1 LDFGLKY
8 LAQIPNPNPQPSTP
22 NSQPP
27 TPNPQ
32 FPTPMNIKDLQTKL
46 SQLSF
51 RTKAIGTIVF
61 LSLLPVFGVGALAYV
76 VSYNN
81 LQTTETEAQQFNALS
96 LSDSLSRFIAL
107 RGKDVETLAT
117 LPMFNNLTISKNTTL
132 QSKEDFL
139 NNYIDRYKIYDS
151 VMFLDLAG
159 NVTVGTKSSLNE
171 NHADRD
177 YFQATIKTGKPQISK
192 IETSKSTKKASMYF
206 TAPVR
211 DTITGQTIG
220 IMRARIPLTGL
231 KEIAA
236 PYARN
241 NSEWAII
248 DKNTNQFVLA
258 EHENDLT
265 RNVNIIEGYQQ
276 SKSSAD
282 SKLSFSG
289 MDRDASTGNRE
300 LISFANVMNGDS
312 FKNLNM
318 SIAIIKDVKFIQQK
332 ENAVL
337 IVLIIGMLITGGTT
351 VGLSL
356 LLSNRVTKFVR
367 DMADTI
373 VNSSGA
379 IVDTVQLQE
388 ITVNLQ
394 ANSAIET
401 STTVNELGAI
411 SSQSAEQAE
420 ASSNGARQALSLA
433 EEGTKSVQQTLRG
446 MNELQQKVDN
456 IAQQIVNLSEQTGQI
471 TIVSDLVADLA
482 SQTNMLALN
491 AAVEAARAGEQGKG
505 FSVVAGE
512 IRKLADQSKKSADK
526 INALAEDIQTAINRT
541 VMVTDEGTKT
551 VKEGIDLARE
561 TATSFVGV
569 TDAVNNVFLN
579 SQQISTSA
587 KQQAI
592 AIQQVLSSMT
602 MISQG
607 SQESAVGMHQVK
619 MTTRELTQV
628 ADELK
633 AAVV

>member
-1 LDFGLKY
+1 
-8 LAQIPNPNPQPSTP
+8 
-22 NSQPP
+22 
-27 TPNPQ
+27 
-32 FPTPMNIKDLQTKL
+32 MNIKDLQTKL
-46 SQLSF
+46 SQLPF

-61 LSLLPVFGVGALAYV
+61 LSLLPVLGVGGLAYV

-81 LQTTETEAQQFNALS
+81 LQTAETEAQQFNALS
-96 LSDSLSRFIAL
+96 LGDALSRFITL

-117 LPMFNNLTISKNTTL
+117 LPMFNNQSVNKDLTL

-139 NNYIDRYKIYDS
+139 NSYIDRYKFYDS
-151 VMFLDLAG
+151 VMFLDLKG
-159 NVTVGTKSSLNE
+159 NIIAGTKSSLNE
-171 NHADRD
+171 NQADRD

-192 IETSKSTKKASMYF
+192 IEVSKSTNKASIYF
-206 TAPVR
+206 TAPVK
-211 DTITGQTIG
+211 DIATGQTIG
-220 IMRARIPLTGL
+220 MMRAGLPLVGL
-231 KEIAA
+231 KEIAK
-236 PYARN
+236 PYGRN
-241 NSEWAII
+241 NSEWLVV
-248 DKNTNQFVLA
+248 DKNTDRFVLA
-258 EHENDLT
+258 EQENDVG
-265 RNVNIIEGYQQ
+265 RNVNGIEGYQQ
-276 SKSSAD
+276 TKNSTENNSTSATVKD
-282 SKLSFSG
+282 V
-289 MDRDASTGNRE
+289 DTGNLE
-300 LISFANVMNGDS
+300 LISFSNVMSGANLRNLNIAVAVA
-312 FKNLNM
+312 KNLRF
-318 SIAIIKDVKFIQQK
+318 VQEK
-332 ENAVL
+332 ENSIL
-337 IVLIIGMLITGGTT
+337 IVLIIGMLITSGGTI
-351 VGLSL
+351 GLSL
-356 LLSNRVTKFVR
+356 LLSNRVTKFIR

-373 VNSSGA
+373 VTSSGA

-388 ITVNLQ
+388 VTVNLQ

-446 MNELQQKVDN
+446 MTELQQKVDN

-551 VKEGIDLARE
+551 VKEGIDFAQE
-561 TATSFVGV
+561 TASTFIGV
-569 TDAVNNVFLN
+569 TDAINNVFLN

-587 KQQAI
+587 KQQSI

>member
-1 LDFGLKY
+1 
-8 LAQIPNPNPQPSTP
+8 
-22 NSQPP
+22 
-27 TPNPQ
+27 
-32 FPTPMNIKDLQTKL
+32 MNIKDLQTKL
-46 SQLSF
+46 SQLPF
-51 RTKAIGTIVF
+51 RTKAIGTIVV
-61 LSLLPVFGVGALAYV
+61 LSLLPVLGVGGLAYV

-81 LQTTETEAQQFNALS
+81 LQTTETESQQFNALS
-96 LSDSLSRFIAL
+96 LGDALSRFINL

-117 LPMFNNLTISKNTTL
+117 LPMFNNPISSKSLTL
-132 QSKEDFL
+132 QSKEEFL

-151 VMFLDLAG
+151 VMFLDLGG
-159 NVTVGTKSSLNE
+159 NTVVGTKASLNE

-192 IETSKSTKKASMYF
+192 IEISKLTKKASIYF
-206 TAPVR
+206 TAPVK
-211 DTITGQTIG
+211 DIVTGQTIG
-220 IMRARIPLTGL
+220 VMNARIPLAAL
-231 KEIAA
+231 KPIAE
-236 PYARN
+236 PFGRN
-241 NSEWAII
+241 NSEWSIV
-248 DKNTNQFVLA
+248 DKNTNQFVLS
-258 EHENDLT
+258 EHENDISRSLNT
-265 RNVNIIEGYQQ
+265 IESYQKSKNSSDNKPATSMNNDVNTGQQ
-276 SKSSAD
+276 Q
-282 SKLSFSG
+282 F
-289 MDRDASTGNRE
+289 
-300 LISFANVMNGDS
+300 ISFANVSNGD
-312 FKNLNM
+312 NLRTLNM
-318 SIAIIKDVKFIQQK
+318 SVAVSKELKFVQQK
-332 ENAVL
+332 ENSVL
-337 IVLIIGMLITGGTT
+337 IILIIGMLITGGTT

-373 VNSSGA
+373 SNSSGA

-388 ITVNLQ
+388 VTVNLQ

-446 MNELQQKVDN
+446 MTELQQKVDN

-551 VKEGIDLARE
+551 VKEGIDLAQE
-561 TATSFVGV
+561 TASTFLGV